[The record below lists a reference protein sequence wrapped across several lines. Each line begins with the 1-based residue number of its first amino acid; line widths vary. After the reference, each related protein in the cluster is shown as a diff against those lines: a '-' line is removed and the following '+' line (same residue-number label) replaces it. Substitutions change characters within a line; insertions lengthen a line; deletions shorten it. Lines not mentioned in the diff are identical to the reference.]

1 MMSDSSG
8 GAPIAVVPSVQ
19 QHAKASA
26 RDAES
31 FQPPRATSVSEGGT
45 MVRVLTT
52 TIMTCVIAGGAA
64 LSGQSPLQ
72 QPSSKNPFVIAGPSE
87 RLEIDGS
94 KNPELIPEWYIW
106 ETFFRQLHTAGTIPS
121 ALNLTTNEE
130 RYLRMEL
137 EQYAKSNQRCQKDID
152 GLRPLVG
159 VASNKEVNE
168 KQRAI
173 QLECRLRSLEIRGRL
188 LAGVRPE
195 ASVAIAAWVENLKSR
210 VEISVPKG
218 ELAHFRQPR

>member
-1 MMSDSSG
+1 
-8 GAPIAVVPSVQ
+8 
-19 QHAKASA
+19 
-26 RDAES
+26 
-31 FQPPRATSVSEGGT
+31 
-45 MVRVLTT
+45 MVRVLTA
-52 TIMTCVIAGGAA
+52 TIATWAIAGGAIV
-64 LSGQSPLQ
+64 SGQSPRQ
-72 QPSSKNPFVIAGPSE
+72 QPSPKNPFVIAGPSE

-121 ALNLTTNEE
+121 ALNLTSDEE
-130 RYLRMEL
+130 RYLQREL
-137 EQYAKSNQRCQKDID
+137 DHYSKSNQQCQKDIEN
-152 GLRPLVG
+152 LRPLVG
-159 VASNKEVNE
+159 VASNREVNE

-173 QLECRLRSLEIRGRL
+173 QLECRLRSLEIRDRL

-210 VEISVPKG
+210 VEISVPKR

>member
-1 MMSDSSG
+1 
-8 GAPIAVVPSVQ
+8 
-19 QHAKASA
+19 
-26 RDAES
+26 
-31 FQPPRATSVSEGGT
+31 

-52 TIMTCVIAGGAA
+52 TIVACVIAGGAA
-64 LSGQSPLQ
+64 LSSQSPPQ
-72 QPSSKNPFVIAGPSE
+72 QPSPKNPFTIPGPSE

-121 ALNLTTNEE
+121 ALNLTINDE
-130 RYLRMEL
+130 RVLSMEL
-137 EQYAKSNQRCQKDID
+137 EHYATSNQRCQKDIES
-152 GLRPLVG
+152 LRPLVG
-159 VASNKEVNE
+159 VASNTEVNE

-173 QLECRLRSLEIRGRL
+173 QLECRLRSLEIRDRL
-188 LAGVRPE
+188 LAGVQPE

-210 VEISVPKG
+210 VEISIPKR

>member
-1 MMSDSSG
+1 
-8 GAPIAVVPSVQ
+8 
-19 QHAKASA
+19 
-26 RDAES
+26 
-31 FQPPRATSVSEGGT
+31 

-52 TIMTCVIAGGAA
+52 AFLACVIAGGAI
-64 LSGQSPLQ
+64 LSGQSLPPQLS
-72 QPSSKNPFVIAGPSE
+72 PKNPFVIAGPSE

-121 ALNLTTNEE
+121 ALNLAVSEE
-130 RYLRMEL
+130 RFLRMEL
-137 EQYAKSNQRCQKDID
+137 EQYAKSNQQCQKDIES
-152 GLRPLVG
+152 LRPLVG
-159 VASNKEVNE
+159 VASNTEVNE

-173 QLECRLRSLEIRGRL
+173 QLQCRLRSLEIRDRL

-210 VEISVPKG
+210 VEISVPKR

>member
-1 MMSDSSG
+1 
-8 GAPIAVVPSVQ
+8 
-19 QHAKASA
+19 
-26 RDAES
+26 
-31 FQPPRATSVSEGGT
+31 
-45 MVRVLTT
+45 MVRGLTT
-52 TIMTCVIAGGAA
+52 TIAACVIAGSAT
-64 LSGQSPLQ
+64 LSGQTPS
-72 QPSSKNPFVIAGPSE
+72 QPSPKNPFVIAPPSE

-121 ALNLTTNEE
+121 ALTLTASEE
-130 RYLRMEL
+130 RFLQMQL
-137 EQYAKSNQRCQKDID
+137 EQYAKSNQRCQKDIE

-159 VASNKEVNE
+159 IASNKEVNE

-173 QLECRLRSLEIRGRL
+173 QLECRRRSLEIRDRL

-195 ASVAIAAWVENLKSR
+195 ASVAIAAWVENLKAR
-210 VEISVPKG
+210 VEISVPKR